1 MPKTLS
7 SLLLSQVDQ
16 RLAPWRRMANDVPPR
31 GGWLRAIRKALGMS
45 AAQLAGRLGVA
56 QQAIVNFERN
66 EAAGKITLQSL
77 QRVAQALDCRVV
89 YAVVPNKPLA
99 QMRRARALVLADQ
112 LVRPVAHSMKLEA
125 QGVSD
130 KETQRQRKGLADEI
144 LRGSARKLW
153 R

>member
-7 SLLLSQVDQ
+7 SLQLSQVDQ

-45 AAQLAGRLGVA
+45 TAQLAGRLGVA

-89 YAVVPNKPLA
+89 YAVVPNKPLV
-99 QMRRARALVLADQ
+99 QMRRARAQALADQ

-130 KETQRQRKGLADEI
+130 KETRRQRKELTDEI

>member
-7 SLLLSQVDQ
+7 SLQLSQVDQ

-45 AAQLAGRLGVA
+45 TAQLAGRLGVA
-56 QQAIVNFERN
+56 QQAIANFERN

-99 QMRRARALVLADQ
+99 QMRRARALELADR

-125 QGVSD
+125 QGVSA
-130 KETQRQRKGLADEI
+130 KETQRQRKELADEI

>member
-1 MPKTLS
+1 MPKALS
-7 SLLLSQVDQ
+7 NLMIEQVDQ
-16 RLAPWRRMANDVPPR
+16 RLVSWRRMADDTPPR
-31 GGWLRAIRKALGMS
+31 GGWLRAIREALGMS
-45 AAQLAGRLGVA
+45 AAQLAARLGVA
-56 QQAIVNFERN
+56 QQAIANFERN

-77 QRVAQALDCRVV
+77 QRVAQALDCRVL

-99 QMRRARALVLADQ
+99 QMRQERALALADQ
-112 LVRPVAHSMKLEA
+112 LVRPVAHSMRLEA

-130 KETQRQRKGLADEI
+130 RETQRQRKELADEI

>member
-7 SLLLSQVDQ
+7 SLQLSQVDQ

-89 YAVVPNKPLA
+89 YAVVPNKPLV
-99 QMRRARALVLADQ
+99 QMRRARAQALADQ

-130 KETQRQRKGLADEI
+130 KETRRQRKELTDEI

>member
-1 MPKTLS
+1 
-7 SLLLSQVDQ
+7 
-16 RLAPWRRMANDVPPR
+16 MANDVPPR

-45 AAQLAGRLGVA
+45 TAQLAGRLGVA
-56 QQAIVNFERN
+56 QQAIANFERN

-99 QMRRARALVLADQ
+99 QMRRARALELADR

-125 QGVSD
+125 QGVSA
-130 KETQRQRKGLADEI
+130 KETQRQRKELADEI

>member
-7 SLLLSQVDQ
+7 RLALSQIDQ
-16 RLAPWRRMANDVPPR
+16 RLTRWRRVADEVPPR
-31 GGWLRAIRKALGMS
+31 GGWLRTIREALGMS

-66 EAAGKITLQSL
+66 EAAGKITLKSL

-89 YAVVPNKPLA
+89 YAVAPNKPLA
-99 QMRRARALVLADQ
+99 QMRQERALALADQ

-130 KETQRQRKGLADEI
+130 RETQRQRKELAGEI

>member
-1 MPKTLS
+1 MSKTLS
-7 SLLLSQVDQ
+7 NLMIEQVDQ
-16 RLAPWRRMANDVPPR
+16 RLVSWRRMADDTPPR
-31 GGWLRAIRKALGMS
+31 GGWLRAIRAALGMS
-45 AAQLAGRLGVA
+45 ASQLAGRLGVA
-56 QQAIVNFERN
+56 QQAIANFERN
-66 EAAGKITLQSL
+66 EAAGKITLHSL

-99 QMRRARALVLADQ
+99 QMRQERALALADQ

-130 KETQRQRKGLADEI
+130 KETQRQRKELADEI

>member
-7 SLLLSQVDQ
+7 SLQLSQVDQ

-89 YAVVPNKPLA
+89 YAVVPNNPLV
-99 QMRRARALVLADQ
+99 QMRRARAQALADQ

-130 KETQRQRKGLADEI
+130 KETRRQRKELTDEI